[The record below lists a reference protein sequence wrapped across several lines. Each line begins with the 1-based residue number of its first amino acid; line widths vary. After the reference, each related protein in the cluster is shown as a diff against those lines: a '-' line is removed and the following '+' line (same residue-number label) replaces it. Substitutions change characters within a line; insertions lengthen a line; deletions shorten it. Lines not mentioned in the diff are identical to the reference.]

1 MSSDDDL
8 SHLSLNELFQQ
19 EAQTQ
24 ARVLSDG
31 LLALERTPSDP
42 ATLEACMRAA
52 HSLKGAARVVD
63 LPRGVAIAHVM
74 EDCFVNAQQGLLTIG
89 AAHIDQLLHGVD
101 LLLKV
106 AHDESPAM
114 QAEIDGFLDKLQRLT
129 SGDTPPFTATPPAW
143 SSSSSVPARLNEAS
157 RAALPDALPD
167 AFPEASP
174 EAEPAAA
181 QALESRSVPM
191 SGTDVTSSSADTLV
205 APDGDRMLRV
215 SANRLNHLLG
225 LSGEAL
231 VEARWLKPFGE
242 SLLRVKRAQREA
254 SRSLDLLH
262 DALIDQGLDGPAHH
276 ALNTLRESIGASHQ
290 LLGERLAELENFDR
304 RHVNLTR
311 ALYDEALACRMRPF
325 AERTAGYGRMVRDLA
340 RSLGK
345 QARLQIVGGVTPVDR
360 DILEL
365 LDAPLG
371 HLLRNAIDHG
381 IEAPAARLAAGKPA
395 EGIITLEARHS
406 AGMLQITISDD
417 GVGVNLEAV
426 RAAVVRRRLS
436 NLETSERLSDAELLE
451 FLFLPGFSMRAEVT
465 DVSGR
470 GVGLDVVQN
479 MVRQVRGTLKG
490 MQTTGQGTRFVM
502 QLPLSLSVIR
512 SLLVEIDN
520 EPFAFPLA
528 SVTRALELPKDKVD
542 LLEGQQHF
550 HFEGR
555 QVGLVSARQVLE
567 GTPLSVANASLSVVV
582 IGDGAHSYGLV
593 VDRFLGQR
601 MLVVQPLDA
610 RLGKIKDIAAGALM
624 ENGDPV
630 LIVDVDDLVRSVEKI
645 VSGGALDKVGRGD
658 AHGTT
663 QRRKHVLVVDDS
675 LTVRELERKLLSSR
689 GYRVSVAVD
698 GMEGWNALRSETFDL
713 VVTDVDMPRM
723 DGIELVSLI
732 RRDAALKAVPVLIV
746 SYKDREEDRQRGLD
760 AGADYYLAKGSFH
773 DEALIHAVHDLI
785 GEPLA

>member
-19 EAQTQ
+19 EAETQT
-24 ARVLSDG
+24 RVLSDG
-31 LLALERTPSDP
+31 LLALERMPADP

-52 HSLKGAARVVD
+52 HSLKGAARIVE
-63 LPRGVAIAHVM
+63 LPRGVEIAHVM
-74 EDCFVNAQQGLLTIG
+74 EDCFVSAQHGLLTLG
-89 AAHIDQLLHGVD
+89 AAHIDQLLQGVD

-106 AHDESPAM
+106 AHDSSPAL
-114 QAEIDGFLDKLQRLT
+114 QAEIDGFLDGLQRLM
-129 SGDTPPFTATPPAW
+129 TAATAP
-143 SSSSSVPARLNEAS
+143 
-157 RAALPDALPD
+157 ALPPVPLPSPLPSAPSPSTPAL
-167 AFPEASP
+167 ATAASP
-174 EAEPAAA
+174 EIAAA
-181 QALESRSVPM
+181 PAE
-191 SGTDVTSSSADTLV
+191 TLA

-242 SLLRVKRAQREA
+242 SLLRVKRAQSEA

-262 DALIDQGLDGPAHH
+262 DALIDQGLDTAAHH
-276 ALNTLRESIGASHQ
+276 ALNTLRESLGTSHR
-290 LLGERLAELENFDR
+290 LLGERLLELENFDR

-325 AERTAGYGRMVRDLA
+325 ADRTTGYGRMVRDLA
-340 RSLGK
+340 RTLGK

-371 HLLRNAIDHG
+371 HLLRNAVDHG
-381 IEAPAARLAAGKPA
+381 IETPAARLAAGKPA
-395 EGIITLEARHS
+395 EGVITLEARHS
-406 AGMLQITISDD
+406 AGMLQIAISDD
-417 GVGVNLEAV
+417 GAGIDLEAV
-426 RAAVVRRRLS
+426 RATVVQRHLAS
-436 NLETSERLSDAELLE
+436 AETSARLSDAELLE
-451 FLFLPGFSMRAEVT
+451 FLFLPGFSMRTAVT

-490 MQTTGQGTRFVM
+490 MQTPGQGTRFVM

-512 SLLVEIDN
+512 SLLVEIDG

-528 SVTRALELPKDKVD
+528 SVARALELPKDQVE

-550 HFEGR
+550 HFEGQ

-567 GTPLSVANASLSVVV
+567 GAAMSAAGPSLSVVV
-582 IGDGAHSYGLV
+582 IGSDTHRYGLV

-630 LIVDVDDLVRSVEKI
+630 LVVDVDDLVRSVEKI
-645 VSGGALDKVGRGD
+645 VSGGALDRIGRSD
-658 AHGTT
+658 AQGAA

-698 GMEGWNALRSETFDL
+698 GMEGWNTLRGETFDL

-732 RRDAALKAVPVLIV
+732 RRDAALKALPVLIV

>member
-19 EAQTQ
+19 EAETQ

-89 AAHIDQLLHGVD
+89 AAQIDQLLHGVD

-114 QAEIDGFLDKLQRLT
+114 QAEVDGFLDKLQRLT
-129 SGDTPPFTATPPAW
+129 SGEPPPSTAAPPARN
-143 SSSSSVPARLNEAS
+143 AEAS
-157 RAALPDALPD
+157 SEAGLVAA
-167 AFPEASP
+167 S
-174 EAEPAAA
+174 
-181 QALESRSVPM
+181 ALEARSVPM
-191 SGTDVTSSSADTLV
+191 PGADSPPSSADTLV
-205 APDGDRMLRV
+205 APDGERMLRV

-262 DALIDQGLDGPAHH
+262 DVLIDRGLDGAAHD

-290 LLGERLAELENFDR
+290 MLGERLAELENFDR

-381 IEAPAARLAAGKPA
+381 IESPAERLAAGKPA
-395 EGIITLEARHS
+395 EGVITLEARHS

-417 GVGVNLEAV
+417 GAGIDLEAV
-426 RAAVVRRRLS
+426 RAAVVQRRLS
-436 NLETSERLSDAELLE
+436 NVETSERLSDAELLE

-512 SLLVEIDN
+512 SLLVEIDH

-567 GTPLSVANASLSVVV
+567 GTPMSVADASLSVVV
-582 IGDGAHSYGLV
+582 IGEGPHSYGLV

-658 AHGTT
+658 AQGAA

-698 GMEGWNALRSETFDL
+698 GMEGWNALRGETFDL

-732 RRDAALKAVPVLIV
+732 RRDATLKAVPVLIV